1 MKKLLVVSS
10 CSIFLT
16 GCMHLNDPR
25 PKHFRASVTTVTN
38 QVCMMVQPEGDEKL
52 ISLTIN
58 EVGNDKN
65 QLSKVYYDDA
75 LTIPADTCVPTF
87 GYPFKAGK
95 AYGFSVILE
104 SQAKRKQGIQPA
116 SRIYGVSFSLWEN
129 NGKLEANVL
138 Q

>member
-1 MKKLLVVSS
+1 MKKLLVVST
-10 CSIFLT
+10 CSIFLA

-25 PKHFRASVTTVTN
+25 PKHFRASVTTVAN

-87 GYPFKAGK
+87 GYSFKAGK
-95 AYGFSVILE
+95 TYGFSAILE
-104 SQAKRKQGIQPA
+104 SPAKLKRGVQPA
-116 SRIYGVSFSLWEN
+116 ARIYGVSFSLWEN

>member
-1 MKKLLVVSS
+1 
-10 CSIFLT
+10 
-16 GCMHLNDPR
+16 
-25 PKHFRASVTTVTN
+25 
-38 QVCMMVQPEGDEKL
+38 MMVQPEGDEKL

-87 GYPFKAGK
+87 DYPFKVGK
-95 AYGFSVILE
+95 AYGFSAILE
-104 SQAKRKQGIQPA
+104 SPAKLKRGVQPA
-116 SRIYGVSFSLWEN
+116 ARIYGVSFSLWEN
-129 NGKLEANVL
+129 NGQLEANVL